1 MGGHLKRKRSRLKG
15 MVNRTSPS
23 GGLLIGSDSSEQREV
38 KSIYI
43 YITYNTVA
51 TVPNIKAQILS
62 SRDLLIFLG
71 VSCVSGYV
79 IDLSSFYSSVY

>member
-43 YITYNTVA
+43 YHLQYSRYSPKYKSTNSF
-51 TVPNIKAQILS
+51 IKRPIDISGSILCKW
-62 SRDLLIFLG
+62 L
-71 VSCVSGYV
+71 CY
-79 IDLSSFYSSVY
+79 